1 MWPHSQVR
9 TSTGAAVGEALS
21 PFYLGR
27 PKWELCHF
35 FAADDRR
42 PTSPP
47 LRAYPADMPASR
59 SSPDLPARGASA
71 GEALYQRD
79 THSRPTC
86 PPAHSWP
93 GTGRDGRPR
102 LAWPADPRHLYIDLT
117 LWGWC
122 SWKVWFRR
130 PGTLSGPR
138 RSGTGRSLPDLPAWA
153 KPSARPPAGTLGPGR
168 HSRRARGRM
177 PRAIAGWGLP
187 GLPARATLPA
197 SAETPSPGE
206 RGGRALPGLP
216 ARATLPASAETPPAR
231 TPAEAHPAC
240 PPARTFLAW
249 HREGGT
255 APARMARRPPPPIY
269 RFNPLGVVQV
279 KSVVPTPG
287 NSFGASPLRHRPKFA
302 RPACLGETVCQAA
315 SGHPRAGETLSQGA
329 RADAP
334 GDRRLRST
342 RPPRPGNIARFGRDT
357 VAGRTRGPSS
367 TRPPRPGNIA
377 RFGRD
382 PARANTG
389 RGSPGLPARPHILG
403 LAPGGRDGPGS
414 HGSPTPATHI

>member
-1 MWPHSQVR
+1 MARRPPPPIYRFNPLGVVQVKSVVP
-9 TSTGAAVGEALS
+9 TPGNSFGATPLRH
-21 PFYLGR
+21 R
-27 PKWELCHF
+27 PK
-35 FAADDRR
+35 
-42 PTSPP
+42 
-47 LRAYPADMPASR
+47 
-59 SSPDLPARGASA
+59 
-71 GEALYQRD
+71 
-79 THSRPTC
+79 
-86 PPAHSWP
+86 
-93 GTGRDGRPR
+93 
-102 LAWPADPRHLYIDLT
+102 
-117 LWGWC
+117 
-122 SWKVWFRR
+122 
-130 PGTLSGPR
+130 
-138 RSGTGRSLPDLPAWA
+138 
-153 KPSARPPAGTLGPGR
+153 SARPACLGETVCQAASG
-168 HSRRARGRM
+168 H
-177 PRAIAGWGLP
+177 PRAGETLSPGARADAPGQRRLRSTRPPRPGNVARFGRDTVPGERGGRGLP
-187 GLPARATLPA
+187 GLPARATLP
-197 SAETPSPGE
+197 T
-206 RGGRALPGLP
+206 
-216 ARATLPASAETPPAR
+216 SAETPPAR
-231 TPAEAHPAC
+231 TPAEVHPAC

-269 RFNPLGVVQV
+269 RFNPLGLVQV

-357 VAGRTRGPSS
+357 VPGRTRGPSS

-414 HGSPTPATHI
+414 HGPPTPATHI